1 MAARK
6 GTKTANVPLTE
17 RQSIIEFRGIVDNVM
32 MSRNELLRRFIDP
45 RRNIED
51 ECGYPTVSTG
61 NFVDLNHYRTLYYT
75 EAVAA
80 RVVQVYPRE
89 SWQHQPLVYED
100 EDPKKYTEF
109 EKQWDAIGRQL
120 RGETSYFQ
128 DEENNPVWEYL
139 LRADILSGIGQF
151 GVILLGL
158 DDGKELSEPVAGVQ
172 ERNSDPTTVD
182 PKTQRAVNPPR
193 SSNTFPGIYSFSVN
207 AKQKKNRKLL
217 FLRVFPE
224 HLVDVI
230 QYESNY
236 TSPRFGQPVMYNIT
250 FNDPSTTHTGIG
262 LPLATVSVHWT
273 RVIHIADNLESSE
286 VFGVPR
292 MQQVLR
298 RLLDLQKLYG
308 GSAEMYWRGAFPG
321 ISLET
326 HPQLGSD
333 ITVDREKTKD
343 MMENYM
349 NGLQRYLALIGMSAK
364 SLAPQVVDP
373 SPQIRVQLEAICIKL
388 GVPMRVFM
396 GSERGE
402 LASSQD
408 AAAWN
413 DRLKERQKNY
423 IIPRIIIP
431 FVDRLIQVGVLP
443 EVEKYRVWWPDITS
457 QTESEKAAIAVQLTT
472 AMSTFVSG
480 GCETIMTPMDFLTL
494 VLGLSEEEATIV
506 VDNAEKNNAEREK
519 EERLLLK
526 KSGLLGAAKGPL
538 GKNGKPP
545 SKAGPSPASTGL
557 LQDVVAKIAG
567 KTAKKPSPVSRS
579 KAAMKVT

>member
-1 MAARK
+1 
-6 GTKTANVPLTE
+6 
-17 RQSIIEFRGIVDNVM
+17 
-32 MSRNELLRRFIDP
+32 
-45 RRNIED
+45 
-51 ECGYPTVSTG
+51 
-61 NFVDLNHYRTLYYT
+61 
-75 EAVAA
+75 
-80 RVVQVYPRE
+80 
-89 SWQHQPLVYED
+89 
-100 EDPKKYTEF
+100 
-109 EKQWDAIGRQL
+109 
-120 RGETSYFQ
+120 
-128 DEENNPVWEYL
+128 
-139 LRADILSGIGQF
+139 
-151 GVILLGL
+151 
-158 DDGKELSEPVAGVQ
+158 
-172 ERNSDPTTVD
+172 
-182 PKTQRAVNPPR
+182 
-193 SSNTFPGIYSFSVN
+193 
-207 AKQKKNRKLL
+207 
-217 FLRVFPE
+217 
-224 HLVDVI
+224 
-230 QYESNY
+230 
-236 TSPRFGQPVMYNIT
+236 
-250 FNDPSTTHTGIG
+250 
-262 LPLATVSVHWT
+262 
-273 RVIHIADNLESSE
+273 
-286 VFGVPR
+286 
-292 MQQVLR
+292 
-298 RLLDLQKLYG
+298 
-308 GSAEMYWRGAFPG
+308 
-321 ISLET
+321 
-326 HPQLGSD
+326 
-333 ITVDREKTKD
+333 
-343 MMENYM
+343 M